1 MKVNGGVYFHQAG
14 MISLPPTFPGWHVQ
28 SSPLY
33 QLMSVGRPRAAVP
46 ARSSV
51 NASRG
56 GGAVTLPVSLSPSR
70 SCPAALRPAGSG
82 LRGAIPLSPAPLP
95 LSPASLPLLSR
106 FPPVP
111 LPLPSRSAPLRSR
124 FPPASL
130 PAHTRLPLGQR
141 EQWSKQDRAS
151 LCRAADT

>member
-14 MISLPPTFPGWHVQ
+14 MISLPPTFPGRRVQ

-56 GGAVTLPVSLSPSR
+56 GGAVTLPVSLSLP
-70 SCPAALRPAGSG
+70 SCPAALCPAGSG
-82 LRGAIPLSPAPLP
+82 LRE
-95 LSPASLPLLSR
+95 
-106 FPPVP
+106 
-111 LPLPSRSAPLRSR
+111 RSR
-124 FPPASL
+124 FPPRFPPRSHAPS
-130 PAHTRLPLGQR
+130 PGSGGTMEQAGQGKPVP
-141 EQWSKQDRAS
+141 S
-151 LCRAADT
+151 CRHLINGWAGGK